1 MEGVGSRSGSDAD
14 HCSSFRGT
22 AARLAMAQSADYRMA
37 SSRLVSFDAGV
48 SARVAVQR
56 PDRYRHLEAAWSDG
70 RPRIVR
76 GGGYS
81 YAAASF
87 DTDTVTIDMRRFDR
101 ILAFDPASRRIKV
114 EAGLTLGRLLAFTT
128 ERGLWI
134 TQIPGYPDI
143 TVGGAIA
150 ANVQGKGAF
159 RAGTFRHAVVD
170 VTLFHPDLGWM
181 TLSRDQSPSVF
192 ELTLGG
198 FGLTGVIVSATLQL
212 EPLPGHE
219 VSMRVSPLTALSEG
233 FARMR
238 ERAEHCDFAYTWH
251 DAAPSAASFG
261 RGLLVE
267 GEVIAGARPAG
278 GFEPRYKILS
288 PCGDQG
294 RLPIAL
300 WGGPMTGLINGAF
313 RALNRLQPS
322 RRRETLF
329 ESLFP
334 FARSSMYFRLF
345 GTRGLMESQI
355 LLRLPDADPFL
366 AELESRVRKHRP
378 PAIFI
383 SLKMMRGEESYLRF
397 ERHGLCVTVNMVRSG
412 AGYDFASVLDELT
425 ERFDGL
431 PSIIKDSRLP
441 KSAVEKC
448 YAGTGAFRTELRA
461 FDPAR
466 RFRSELSRR
475 LDL

>member
-1 MEGVGSRSGSDAD
+1 
-14 HCSSFRGT
+14 
-22 AARLAMAQSADYRMA
+22 MAQSSDYRFA
-37 SSRLVSFDAGV
+37 SSRLVSFDGGV
-48 SARVAVQR
+48 SARVAVHR
-56 PDRYRHLEAAWSDG
+56 PDRYRHLETAWGDD
-70 RPRIVR
+70 RPRITR

-87 DTDTVTIDMRRFDR
+87 DEGSVTIDMRLFDR
-101 ILAFDPASRRIKV
+101 ILAFDPASRRIKI

-128 ERGLWI
+128 GRGLWI
-134 TQIPGYPDI
+134 MQIPGYPDI
-143 TVGGAIA
+143 TVGGAMA

-181 TLSRDQSPSVF
+181 TLSRDEKPSVF
-192 ELTLGG
+192 DLTLGG
-198 FGLTGVIVSATLQL
+198 FGLTGIIVSATLQL

-219 VSMRVSPLTALSEG
+219 VSTRVSPLTTLSEG

-238 ERAEHCDFAYTWH
+238 DVAEHCDFAYTWH
-251 DAAPSAASFG
+251 DAAPTGASFG

-267 GEVIAGARPAG
+267 GEVLASARRAGA
-278 GFEPRYKILS
+278 FEPRYTILP

-300 WGGPMTGLINGAF
+300 WGGPMTGLLNGAF
-313 RALNRLQPS
+313 RVLNQLQPKQ
-322 RRRETLF
+322 RRETLF
-329 ESLFP
+329 DSLFP
-334 FARSSMYFRLF
+334 FARSSTYFRLF
-345 GTRGLMESQI
+345 GPHGLMESQI
-355 LLRLPDADPFL
+355 LLSFAEADKFL
-366 AELESRVRKHRP
+366 SELETNIRNHRP

-383 SLKMMRGEESYLRF
+383 SMKMMTGSESHLRF
-397 ERHGLCVTVNMVRSG
+397 ERHGLCVTINMVRNA
-412 AGYDFASVLDELT
+412 AGHDFAFVLDELT
-425 ERFDGL
+425 ARFGGL
-431 PSIIKDSRLP
+431 PSIVKDSRLP
-441 KSAVEKC
+441 RAVVEKC
-448 YAGTGAFRTELRA
+448 YPGISAFRTELRA

>member
-1 MEGVGSRSGSDAD
+1 
-14 HCSSFRGT
+14 
-22 AARLAMAQSADYRMA
+22 MAQSADYRMA
-37 SSRLVSFDAGV
+37 SSRLVSFDGGV

-56 PDRYRHLEAAWSDG
+56 PDRYRHLEASWGDG
-70 RPRIVR
+70 RPRIAR

-87 DTDTVTIDMRRFDR
+87 DADSVTIDMRRFDR
-101 ILAFDPASRRIKV
+101 ILAFDPARRRIKV

-128 ERGLWI
+128 ARGLWI
-134 TQIPGYPDI
+134 IQIPGYPDI

-159 RAGTFRHAVVD
+159 RAGTFRQAVVD
-170 VTLFHPDLGWM
+170 LTLFHPDLGWIA
-181 TLSRDQSPSVF
+181 LSRDEKPSVF

-198 FGLTGVIVSATLQL
+198 FGLTGIIVSATLQL
-212 EPLPGHE
+212 ELLPGHE
-219 VSMRVSPLTALSEG
+219 VSTRVSPLTTLFEG

-238 ERAEHCDFAYTWH
+238 DVAEHCDFAYTWH
-251 DAAPSAASFG
+251 DAAPIGASFG

-267 GEVIAGARPAG
+267 GEVLAGARPAG
-278 GFEPRYKILS
+278 AFAPRYKVLP
-288 PCGDQG
+288 PCGDEG

-300 WGGPMTGLINGAF
+300 WGGPMTPLVNGAF
-313 RALNRLQPS
+313 RALNRLQPQ
-322 RRRETLF
+322 RRREALF
-329 ESLFP
+329 DSLFP
-334 FARSSMYFRLF
+334 FARSSTYFRLF
-345 GTRGLMESQI
+345 GPRGLMESQI
-355 LLRLPDADPFL
+355 LVRVSDADHFL
-366 AELESRVRKHRP
+366 AELESRIRKHRP

-397 ERHGLCVTVNMVRSG
+397 ERHSLCVTVNMIRNS
-412 AGYDFASVLDELT
+412 AGYDFSSALDELT
-425 ERFDGL
+425 ERFGGL

-441 KSAVEKC
+441 KAVAEKC
-448 YAGTGAFRTELRA
+448 YAGIGAFRTELRA

>member
-1 MEGVGSRSGSDAD
+1 
-14 HCSSFRGT
+14 
-22 AARLAMAQSADYRMA
+22 MAQSTDYRMA
-37 SSRLVSFDAGV
+37 SSRLVSFDGGV

-56 PDRYRHLEAAWSDG
+56 PDRYRHLEAAWGDG
-70 RPRIVR
+70 RPRIAR

-87 DTDTVTIDMRRFDR
+87 DADSVTIDMRRFDR

-114 EAGLTLGRLLAFTT
+114 EAGLTLGRLLDFTT

-159 RAGTFRHAVVD
+159 RAGTFRHVVVD
-170 VTLFHPDLGWM
+170 LTLVHPDLGWM
-181 TLSRDQSPSVF
+181 TLSRDEKPFVF

-198 FGLTGVIVSATLQL
+198 FGLTGIIVCATLQL

-219 VSMRVSPLTALSEG
+219 VSTRVSPLATLSEG
-233 FARMR
+233 FARIR
-238 ERAEHCDFAYTWH
+238 DGAEHCDFAYTWH
-251 DAAPSAASFG
+251 DAAPIAASFG

-267 GEVIAGARPAG
+267 GEVVAGARPAG
-278 GFEPRYKILS
+278 GFEPDYKILP

-300 WGGPMTGLINGAF
+300 WGGPTTGLINGAF
-313 RALNRLQPS
+313 RALNRLQPQH
-322 RRRETLF
+322 RRETLF
-329 ESLFP
+329 DSLFP

-345 GTRGLMESQI
+345 GPRGLMESQI
-355 LLRLPDADPFL
+355 LVRLPDADHFL
-366 AELESRVRKHRP
+366 AELESRIRRYRP
-378 PAIFI
+378 PAIFF
-383 SLKMMRGEESYLRF
+383 SLKMMRGQESYLRF
-397 ERHGLCVTVNMVRSG
+397 ERHGLCITVNMVRNG

-425 ERFDGL
+425 ERFGGL

-441 KSAVEKC
+441 KAVAERC
-448 YAGTGAFRTELRA
+448 YAGIEAFRGELQA

-466 RFRSELSRR
+466 RFRSEVSRR

>member
-1 MEGVGSRSGSDAD
+1 
-14 HCSSFRGT
+14 
-22 AARLAMAQSADYRMA
+22 MAQPADYRTA
-37 SSRLVSFDAGV
+37 SARLVSFDGGV

-56 PDRYRHLEAAWSDG
+56 PDRYRHLEAAFSDG

-87 DTDTVTIDMRRFDR
+87 DADSVTIDMRRFDR
-101 ILAFDPASRRIKV
+101 ILAFDPANRRIKV

-128 ERGLWI
+128 ALGFWI
-134 TQIPGYPDI
+134 NQIPGYPEI

-181 TLSRDQSPSVF
+181 TLSREQKPSAF

-198 FGLTGVIVSATLQL
+198 FGLSGLIVSATLEL
-212 EPLPGHE
+212 EPLPGHQ
-219 VSMRVSPLTALSEG
+219 VRTRVAPLASLSEG

-238 ERAEHCDFAYTWH
+238 EAAERCDFAYTWH
-251 DAAPSAASFG
+251 DGHPASASFG

-267 GEVIAGARPAG
+267 GEVVAGTLPAGAFA
-278 GFEPRYKILS
+278 PRYRILP
-288 PCGDQG
+288 PCGDEG
-294 RLPIAL
+294 RLPVAL
-300 WGGPMTGLINGAF
+300 WGGAMTAVINGAF
-313 RALNRLQPS
+313 RALNRVQP
-322 RRRETLF
+322 RERRETLF
-329 ESLFP
+329 DSLFP
-334 FARSSMYFRLF
+334 FARSSTYFRLF
-345 GTRGLMESQI
+345 GARGLMESQI
-355 LLRLPDADPFL
+355 LLRLAQADDCL
-366 AELESRVRKHRP
+366 IELERCIHKLRP

-383 SLKMMRGEESYLRF
+383 SLKMMRGEESRLRF
-397 ERHGLCVTVNMVRSG
+397 ERDGLCVTINMARNAAAS
-412 AGYDFASVLDELT
+412 DFAAVLDELT
-425 ERFDGL
+425 ERSGGL
-431 PSIIKDSRLP
+431 PNIIKDSRLP
-441 KSAVEKC
+441 KPIVEKC
-448 YAGTGAFRTELRA
+448 YPGITAFRAELHA

>member
-1 MEGVGSRSGSDAD
+1 
-14 HCSSFRGT
+14 
-22 AARLAMAQSADYRMA
+22 MAQSADYRMA
-37 SSRLVSFDAGV
+37 SSRLVSFDGGV

-56 PDRYRHLEAAWSDG
+56 PDRYRHLEAAWGDG
-70 RPRIVR
+70 RPRIAR

-87 DTDTVTIDMRRFDR
+87 DADSVTIDMRRFDR
-101 ILAFDPASRRIKV
+101 ILALDAVSRRIKV

-128 ERGLWI
+128 GRGLWI

-181 TLSRDQSPSVF
+181 TLSRHEKPSVF

-198 FGLTGVIVSATLQL
+198 FGLTGIIVSATLQL

-219 VSMRVSPLTALSEG
+219 VSTQVSPLTTLSEG

-238 ERAEHCDFAYTWH
+238 DVAEHCDFAYTWH
-251 DAAPSAASFG
+251 DAAPTGASFG

-267 GEVIAGARPAG
+267 GEVLAGARPAG
-278 GFEPRYKILS
+278 AFEPRYTILP
-288 PCGDQG
+288 PCGDEG

-300 WGGPMTGLINGAF
+300 WGGPKTPLVNGAF
-313 RALNRLQPS
+313 RALNRLQPQ

-329 ESLFP
+329 DSLFP

-345 GTRGLMESQI
+345 GPRGLMESQI
-355 LLRLPDADPFL
+355 LVRLPDADHFL
-366 AELESRVRKHRP
+366 AELEGRIRKHRP

-383 SLKMMRGEESYLRF
+383 SLKMMRGEETHVRF
-397 ERHGLCVTVNMVRSG
+397 ERHSLCVTVNMMRNS
-412 AGYDFASVLDELT
+412 AGYDFSSVLDELT
-425 ERFDGL
+425 ERFGGL

-441 KSAVEKC
+441 KAVAEKC
-448 YAGTGAFRTELRA
+448 YAGIGGFRTELRA

>member
-1 MEGVGSRSGSDAD
+1 
-14 HCSSFRGT
+14 
-22 AARLAMAQSADYRMA
+22 MAQSADYRMA
-37 SSRLVSFDAGV
+37 SSRFVSFDGGV

-56 PDRYRHLEAAWSDG
+56 PDRYRHLEAAWGDG
-70 RPRIVR
+70 RPRIAR

-87 DTDTVTIDMRRFDR
+87 DADSVTIDMRRFDR
-101 ILAFDPASRRIKV
+101 ILAFDPASRRVKV
-114 EAGLTLGRLLAFTT
+114 EAGLRLGRLLAFTT
-128 ERGLWI
+128 GRGLWI

-150 ANVQGKGAF
+150 ANV
-159 RAGTFRHAVVD
+159 D

-181 TLSRDQSPSVF
+181 TLSRHEKPSVF

-198 FGLTGVIVSATLQL
+198 FGLTGIIVSATLQL

-219 VSMRVSPLTALSEG
+219 VSTQVSPLMTLSEG

-238 ERAEHCDFAYTWH
+238 DVAEHCDFAYTWH
-251 DAAPSAASFG
+251 DAAPTGASFG

-267 GEVIAGARPAG
+267 GEVLAGARPAG
-278 GFEPRYKILS
+278 AFEPRYTILP
-288 PCGDQG
+288 PCGDEG

-300 WGGPMTGLINGAF
+300 WGGPMTPLVNGAF
-313 RALNRLQPS
+313 RALNRLQPQ

-329 ESLFP
+329 DSLFP

-345 GTRGLMESQI
+345 GPRGLMESQI
-355 LLRLPDADPFL
+355 LVRLPDADHFL
-366 AELESRVRKHRP
+366 AELESRIRKHRP

-397 ERHGLCVTVNMVRSG
+397 ERHSLCVTVNMMRNS
-412 AGYDFASVLDELT
+412 AGYDFSSVLDELT
-425 ERFDGL
+425 ERFGGL

-441 KSAVEKC
+441 KAVAEKC
-448 YAGTGAFRTELRA
+448 YAGIGGFRTELRA